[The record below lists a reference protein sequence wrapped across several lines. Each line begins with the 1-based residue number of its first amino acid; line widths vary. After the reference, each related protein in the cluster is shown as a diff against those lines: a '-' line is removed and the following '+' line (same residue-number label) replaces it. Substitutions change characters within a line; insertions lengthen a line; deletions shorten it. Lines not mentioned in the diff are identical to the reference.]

1 MTALFII
8 LGIAALITVILRLFI
23 RIYFTYDG
31 TELVSYV
38 KLGPLKAMIIPSP
51 PRKLKFRK
59 TAKFL
64 RTKKLSKA
72 KKRGKAKHLGRTGD
86 TLDDLI
92 SQLSETAK
100 NPEITRLSL
109 RIAKLI
115 LLYFRYM
122 IRVELFSVHI
132 GIDTG
137 DAAGSCIACGA
148 AYQVCAYI
156 VEFLNVNTILKPV
169 EDGVINICPVF
180 NDGKSTFDISGRI
193 RIRLFNVI
201 RAVATS
207 AFRSAAQE
215 SQKIAALP
223 ARKDMKK

>member
-72 KKRGKAKHLGRTGD
+72 KKRGKAKHFGRTGD

-137 DAAGSCIACGA
+137 VYCG
-148 AYQVCAYI
+148 
-156 VEFLNVNTILKPV
+156 
-169 EDGVINICPVF
+169 
-180 NDGKSTFDISGRI
+180 IS
-193 RIRLFNVI
+193 
-201 RAVATS
+201 
-207 AFRSAAQE
+207 Q
-215 SQKIAALP
+215 
-223 ARKDMKK
+223 RKHNS